1 MNVNYSI
8 DAKKLADYSF
18 ELGPIRPPSEA
29 YSLLIR
35 ATRNCPWN
43 RCQFC
48 PVYKGQ
54 KFELRPAD
62 DVIKDIKSAKAIAD
76 EIKELAWKMGYGDKL
91 RDVAGTIYNNNQ
103 YNASIFKVA
112 LWV

>member
-1 MNVNYSI
+1 MNVNYGI
-8 DAKKLADYSF
+8 DAKKLTDYSF

-35 ATRNCPWN
+35 VTRNCPWN

-54 KFELRPAD
+54 KFELRPVD
-62 DVIKDIKSAKAIAD
+62 DVIRDIETAKAIAD
-76 EIKELAWKMGYGDKL
+76 EIKELALKMGDGSRL
-91 RDVAGTIYNNNQ
+91 RDGAGAMT
-103 YNASIFKVA
+103 
-112 LWV
+112 